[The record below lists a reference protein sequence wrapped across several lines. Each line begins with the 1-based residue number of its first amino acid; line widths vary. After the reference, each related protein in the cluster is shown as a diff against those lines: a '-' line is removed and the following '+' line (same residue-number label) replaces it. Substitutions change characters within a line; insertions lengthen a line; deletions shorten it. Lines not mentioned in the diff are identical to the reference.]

1 MTSTSALFETP
12 SFELEPLKTASS
24 TALSVLRG
32 DCVAPPGIAA
42 AHNETDFENSS
53 SEFVVPLNRDRAEVV
68 DAWQDGVLKEQS
80 EMCDDGKVCLT
91 RHSTTRLV
99 FGATEFES
107 LLFPIT

>member
-1 MTSTSALFETP
+1 
-12 SFELEPLKTASS
+12 LEPLKTASS

-53 SEFVVPLNRDRAEVV
+53 SKFMVPFERDEEEEVV

-80 EMCDDGKVCLT
+80 EMCDDGKVRLT
-91 RHSTTRLV
+91 RHSTT
-99 FGATEFES
+99 
-107 LLFPIT
+107 